1 VNFPKRFRF
10 RLRIYAVAAI
20 AAELTV
26 FGIYMT
32 TGDGPGLWFLIL
44 ENLNVILFPRIY
56 TWMGWIIWGT
66 LGMFLFVTFIGE
78 SIYRVA
84 KTLTQPAAM
93 PGTLGYRNKLVATLA
108 VGLVIGLVIGLGLGV
123 AISALVIGPKEVL
136 CIVNPV
142 QVSGTV
148 RGAQFGSIQ
157 FVNENEAESTR
168 YKHVAQIDGGNYSIV
183 LSGGQT
189 YEVYVGE
196 PGISSAVPYS
206 PSSVYIPLNATTFT
220 VNFT

>member
-1 VNFPKRFRF
+1 MNFPKRFRF
-10 RLRIYAVAAI
+10 RLIIYAVAAV

-26 FGIYMT
+26 FGIYMA

-44 ENLNVILFPRIY
+44 ENLNLILFPKIY
-56 TWMGWIIWGT
+56 TWMGWMILGT

-78 SIYRVA
+78 SIYRIA
-84 KTLTQPAAM
+84 KTLTQPVAM
-93 PGTLGYRNKLVATLA
+93 PGSLGYRNKLVAALA
-108 VGLVIGLVIGLGLGV
+108 VGLVIGLGLGV

-142 QVSGTV
+142 EVSGTV
-148 RGAQFGSIQ
+148 RGTQFGSIQ
-157 FVNENEAESTR
+157 FINENEAESTR
-168 YKHVAQIDGGNYSIV
+168 YKHRVQIVNGNYSIV

-189 YEVYVGE
+189 YRVYVGL
-196 PGISSAVPYS
+196 PGITSAAPYY
-206 PSSVYIPLNATTFT
+206 PSSVYVPLNVTTFT